1 MKILLRYLNTIRF
14 LKFKQIYSRIWF
26 FISKPRIKKSRDF
39 ELRKKSDNFYSIP
52 KVNSYDQDN
61 QEFNFLN
68 IKNKYDVSL
77 WNDNNQSR
85 LWMYNLH
92 YFDYINSSNARTEIS
107 RSLIHDWIDNNPVG
121 KGPGWEPYPIS
132 LRIVN
137 WIKWLVANECFDEKI
152 NYSLMLQSRFL
163 SKRIEHHIQANHLI
177 ANYKALYFSG
187 SYFQGQDADNFL
199 KKGTNGIFTE
209 IDNQILHDGMHFEL
223 SPMYHLIILE
233 DLLDLISISKIFI
246 NDLEEPLNKICAKMF
261 NVCDVFMHPDGEI
274 AFFNDSAFSIANSF
288 DSLMNL
294 ASKLGVKINHSIKAS
309 NLMNSSGYSKL
320 SLNDKILIIDLAQI
334 EANFQPGHSHAD
346 TLSFEFSHQG
356 KRVFVNSGIST
367 YDLSELRKFQ
377 RSTAAHNTLTINN
390 ENSSDV
396 WSAFRVGK
404 RAKVSKKTFKEVDN
418 YLSASG
424 QHDGYSYMPGKPIHS
439 RSWELAPNSLQIT
452 DSVFSSNKNHK
463 KIIIRYFLHPDFSA
477 VVKNNQ
483 EGIIEGEK

>member
-177 ANYKALYFSG
+177 ANYKELYFSG
-187 SYFQGQDADNFL
+187 
-199 KKGTNGIFTE
+199 
-209 IDNQILHDGMHFEL
+209 
-223 SPMYHLIILE
+223 
-233 DLLDLISISKIFI
+233 
-246 NDLEEPLNKICAKMF
+246 
-261 NVCDVFMHPDGEI
+261 
-274 AFFNDSAFSIANSF
+274 
-288 DSLMNL
+288 
-294 ASKLGVKINHSIKAS
+294 
-309 NLMNSSGYSKL
+309 
-320 SLNDKILIIDLAQI
+320 
-334 EANFQPGHSHAD
+334 
-346 TLSFEFSHQG
+346 
-356 KRVFVNSGIST
+356 
-367 YDLSELRKFQ
+367 
-377 RSTAAHNTLTINN
+377 
-390 ENSSDV
+390 
-396 WSAFRVGK
+396 
-404 RAKVSKKTFKEVDN
+404 
-418 YLSASG
+418 
-424 QHDGYSYMPGKPIHS
+424 
-439 RSWELAPNSLQIT
+439 
-452 DSVFSSNKNHK
+452 
-463 KIIIRYFLHPDFSA
+463 
-477 VVKNNQ
+477 
-483 EGIIEGEK
+483 